1 MRVSTSQIYNIADI
15 GMRDAQAAVNKT
27 SEQINTGKRV
37 LTPADDPVAAVTIL
51 RLTQNLGR
59 LEQYEKNIDAAENN
73 LDQEEVAL
81 EAVVNLVQRIKEL
94 TVQAGNTGTL
104 NPSDYK
110 SLAAEVDT
118 RIEELL
124 NLQNSRNASGQY
136 MFGGH
141 QGGEAPFVDE
151 GQGNFTYQGD
161 QGQLSIQ
168 VSETVTLPVSDSGK
182 RLFVDVPSGHN
193 TFNTRPNSDNQAVPP
208 AKISVGRVVD
218 QEAFD
223 KFHPRGMDITFNAT
237 DSVNPPAANYT
248 ITDDKGRVLVE
259 NARYEPGEPIELNGI
274 EFTVS
279 GQPYSGEA
287 AVPGSLDFGAVAATD
302 FTGAAETVTLSVGGR
317 SETLVLDRPVNNAA
331 DLAAALAST
340 TDITPGSG
348 AAGNADKLANLGVT
362 VDATG
367 LQVPNGQN
375 LTLRSGT
382 ANTDAVFGVAT
393 QNAGTSTT
401 NGELATP
408 GDGFQVRSSD
418 KQGLLTTLSRFSEA
432 LHAYD
437 GSDEGKDLMRE
448 VVDKTLNNLDTG
460 MDRVSEVQS
469 EIGARLNT
477 LESTRSLNSDTKLQS
492 EELLSD
498 VQSVDVAEASTRLQ
512 MQSFILSAAQQTF
525 VKVSNLNLF
534 NFL

>member
-15 GMRDAQAAVNKT
+15 GMRDAQSAVNKT
-27 SEQINTGKRV
+27 SEQISTGKRV
-37 LTPADDPVAAVTIL
+37 LSPADDPVAAVTIL

-59 LEQYEKNIDAAENN
+59 LEQYEKNIDAAENS

-81 EAVVNLVQRIKEL
+81 EAVVNVIQRIKEL

-104 NPSDYK
+104 NASNYK
-110 SLAAEVDT
+110 ALAAEVDT

-136 MFGGH
+136 MFVGH

-161 QGQLSIQ
+161 EGQLNIQ
-168 VSETVTLPVSDSGK
+168 LSESVTIPVSDSGK

-193 TFNTRPNSDNQAVPP
+193 TFNTRANSDNLAVPP
-208 AKISVGRVVD
+208 AKISVGRIVD

-223 KFHPRGMDITFNAT
+223 KFYPRGMEITFNAPENVT
-237 DSVNPPAANYT
+237 PAAANYT

-259 NARYEPGEPIELNGI
+259 NAPYQPGEPIELNGI
-274 EFTVS
+274 QFTVS

-287 AVPGSLDFGAVAATD
+287 AVPSSLDFGAVTATD
-302 FTGAAETVTLSVGGR
+302 FSVGPETVTLSVGGKT
-317 SETLVLDRPVNNAA
+317 ETLVLDRAVNNAA
-331 DLAAALAST
+331 DLAAALSST
-340 TDITPGSG
+340 TDNVGGSG
-348 AAGNADKLANLGVT
+348 AANNADKLANLGIT

-367 LQVPNGQN
+367 LQVPNGQD
-375 LTLRSGT
+375 LTVRNGT
-382 ANTDAVFGVAT
+382 ANTDAAFGFAT
-393 QNAGTSTT
+393 QNAGTTAT
-401 NGELATP
+401 NGELAVP
-408 GDGFQVRSSD
+408 GDGFQVRSTD
-418 KQGLLTTLSRFSEA
+418 KHGLLTTVSRFSEA

-437 GSDEGKDLMRE
+437 GTDEGKENMRE
-448 VVDKTLNNLDTG
+448 LVAKTLTNLDTG
-460 MDRVSEVQS
+460 LDRVSEVQG

-477 LESTRSLNSDTKLQS
+477 LESVRNLNSDTQLQS
-492 EELLSD
+492 EELLSN

>member
-15 GMRDAQAAVNKT
+15 GMRDAQSAVNKT
-27 SEQINTGKRV
+27 SEQISTGKRV
-37 LTPADDPVAAVTIL
+37 LSPADDPVAAVTIL

-59 LEQYEKNIDAAENN
+59 LEQYEKNINAAENS

-81 EAVVNLVQRIKEL
+81 EAVVNVIQRIKEL
-94 TVQAGNTGTL
+94 TVRAGNTGTL
-104 NPSDYK
+104 NASNYK
-110 SLAAEVDT
+110 ALAAEVDT

-161 QGQLSIQ
+161 EGQLNIQ
-168 VSETVTLPVSDSGK
+168 LSESVTIPVSDSGK

-193 TFNTRPNSDNQAVPP
+193 TFNTRANSDNLAVPP
-208 AKISVGRVVD
+208 AKISVGRIVD

-223 KFHPRGMDITFNAT
+223 KFSPRGMEITFNAPENVT
-237 DSVNPPAANYT
+237 PAAANYT

-259 NARYEPGEPIELNGI
+259 NAPYQPGEPIELNGI
-274 EFTVS
+274 QFTVS

-287 AVPGSLDFGAVAATD
+287 AVPSSLDFGTVTATD
-302 FTGAAETVTLSVGGR
+302 FSASPETITFSVGGKT
-317 SETLVLDRPVNNAA
+317 ETLVLDQAVNNAA
-331 DLAAALAST
+331 DLAAALSST
-340 TDITPGSG
+340 VG
-348 AAGNADKLANLGVT
+348 GNADKLANLGIT
-362 VDATG
+362 VDTTG

-375 LTLRSGT
+375 LTVRNGT
-382 ANTDAVFGVAT
+382 ANTDAAFGFTT
-393 QNAGTSTT
+393 QNAGTTAT
-401 NGELATP
+401 NGELAVP
-408 GDGFQVRSSD
+408 GDGFQVRSTD

-437 GSDEGKDLMRE
+437 GSDEGKENMRE
-448 VVDKTLNNLDTG
+448 LVAKTLTNLDTG
-460 MDRVSEVQS
+460 LDRVSEVQG

-477 LESTRSLNSDTKLQS
+477 LESVRNLNSDTKLQS
-492 EELLSD
+492 EELLSQVRD
-498 VQSVDVAEASTRLQ
+498 VDVAEASTRLQ